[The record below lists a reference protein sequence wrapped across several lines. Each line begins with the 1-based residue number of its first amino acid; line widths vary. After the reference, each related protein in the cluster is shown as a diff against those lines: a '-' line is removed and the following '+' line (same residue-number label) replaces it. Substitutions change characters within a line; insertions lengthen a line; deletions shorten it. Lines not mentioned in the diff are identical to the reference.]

1 MRSKWKSACATSYLR
16 LRSSLCTSNILDKE
30 VRTMIQNKTTS
41 DHLSSDE
48 SSLTFDAAR

>member
-16 LRSSLCTSNILDKE
+16 LRSLCTSNILDKE

-48 SSLTFDAAR
+48 SSLTLDAAR

>member
-16 LRSSLCTSNILDKE
+16 LRSSLCNILDDE

-48 SSLTFDAAR
+48 SSLTLDAAR

>member
-1 MRSKWKSACATSYLR
+1 MRSKWKSACAPSYLR
-16 LRSSLCTSNILDKE
+16 LRSSLCNILDEE

-48 SSLTFDAAR
+48 SSLTLDAAR